1 MKHLTFYFDVI
12 SPYAFLAFEA
22 LPEFLTGHSHSV
34 TYKPVLFAALLKH
47 HGQLGPAEIV
57 GKREWTYRQV
67 QWLAQ
72 RQNTP
77 LQMTATHPFNPLGLL
92 RLAVACATPGD
103 AAHLSP
109 NRYVCEAVL
118 RHVWQGGADAA
129 DAARLAELTM
139 LLAPAR
145 APDSDAVKAALKSNC
160 DEAIAHGVFGVP
172 TIEVDGKLFWGLD
185 ALPMLRDYLSG
196 EAWFQ
201 TDAWAQAAQVPIG
214 QARRSI

>member
-12 SPYAFLAFEA
+12 SPYAYLAFEA

-34 TYKPVLFAALLKH
+34 TYKPILFAALLKH
-47 HGQLGPAEIV
+47 HGQLGPAEIA

-72 RQNTP
+72 RQKTP

-92 RLAVACATPGD
+92 RLAVACG
-103 AAHLSP
+103 HP
-109 NRYVCEAVL
+109 NRYVCEAIL

-129 DAARLAELTM
+129 DAGRLAELTRR
-139 LLAPAR
+139 LAPER
-145 APDSDAVKAALKSNC
+145 APDSDEVKSELKANC
-160 DEAIAHGVFGVP
+160 DEAIAQGVFGVP
-172 TIEVDGKLFWGLD
+172 TIAVDGKLFWGLD
-185 ALPMLRDYLSG
+185 ALPMVRDYLNA

-201 TDAWAQAAQVPIG
+201 TDAWEQSAKVPIG
-214 QARRSI
+214 QARR